1 MNFSEPTIESVRQI
15 TLDRKKVPACADIMK
30 CLHIGNAS
38 GEPLVIL
45 PELSLKSVMNLKD
58 LIVSE

>member
-1 MNFSEPTIESVRQI
+1 MKFSEPTIESVRQI
-15 TLDRKKVPACADIMK
+15 ALDRKKVPACADSMK
-30 CLHIGNAS
+30 CLHFGNAS

-45 PELSLKSVMNLKD
+45 PGLSLKSVMNLKD